1 MPVGISSLAYAVRKA
16 SESTP
21 QPLKHGHAQQLVAAA
36 LGYNTLAAHQAAVAE
51 GAESEHLDAAAHAV
65 LDEDLIVER
74 AAELQLPQPEDALV
88 ELVRAAFK
96 SELPGT
102 RLHRNDDALADALRD
117 YVDSTAYNH
126 GETGSAM
133 AATNNDG
140 VQEIY
145 LPLDFTLAELPPLGE
160 VLELE
165 IDGHISMK
173 PDIERPY
180 SGHKIDVRGTLFFE
194 RVGRVAIS
202 EPEFHL
208 ESAKLDYNW
217 DGDADEPPKVPLA
230 QALAE
235 ELGITPEEA
244 EDLVDVEPHAIEGN
258 DDMVFGYVFD
268 FSEVVSPDLRAKLL
282 AKHGSLQAQ
291 VSPSFFDRVARDW

>member
-1 MPVGISSLAYAVRKA
+1 MSVGISSLAYAVRKA

-36 LGYNTLAAHQAAVAE
+36 LGYNTLAAHQAAVAD

-65 LDEDLIVER
+65 LDEILIVER
-74 AAELQLPQPEDALV
+74 VAELQLPQPEDALV

-102 RLHRNDDALADALRD
+102 KLHRNDDALADALRD

-180 SGHKIDVRGTLFFE
+180 SGHKIDVQGTLFLE
-194 RVGRVAIS
+194 RVGRVAIA
-202 EPEFHL
+202 EPEFQL
-208 ESAKLDYNW
+208 GSAKLDYNW
-217 DGDADEPPKVPLA
+217 DGEDDGPKVSLA
-230 QALAE
+230 QALAD

-244 EDLVDVEPHAIEGN
+244 EELVDVEPQAIEGN
-258 DDMVFGYVFD
+258 DDVVHGYVFD
-268 FSEVVSPDLRAKLL
+268 FSEVVSPELRAKLL
-282 AKHGSLQAQ
+282 AKHGSLQARVQ
-291 VSPSFFDRVARDW
+291 PWFFDRVARDW

>member
-1 MPVGISSLAYAVRKA
+1 MTVGISSLAYAVRKA

-21 QPLKHGHAQQLVAAA
+21 HPLKHGHAQQLIAAA

-65 LDEDLIVER
+65 LDEDLISER
-74 AAELQLPQPEDALV
+74 AAELHLQQAEEALV

-96 SELPGT
+96 GELPGLA
-102 RLHRNDDALADALRD
+102 LHRNDDALADAVRD
-117 YVDSTAYNH
+117 YVNNTAYNH

-133 AATNNDG
+133 AETHNDG
-140 VQEIY
+140 LQEIY
-145 LPLDFTLAELPPLGE
+145 LPLDVTLAELPPLGE

-165 IDGHISMK
+165 IAGHISMK

-180 SGHKIDVRGTLFFE
+180 SGHKIYVQGTLVIE
-194 RVGRVAIS
+194 RVGRVALA
-202 EPEFHL
+202 EPEFRL
-208 ESAKLDYNW
+208 ASAKLDYNW
-217 DGDADEPPKVPLA
+217 DGDDEGPKVWLA

-244 EDLVDVEPHAIEGN
+244 EELVDVEPQAIEGS
-258 DDMVFGYVFD
+258 DDMLYGYMFD
-268 FSEVVSPDLRAKLL
+268 FSEVVSPDLRGKLL
-282 AKHGSLQAQ
+282 ARNGSLQAR
-291 VSPSFFDRVARDW
+291 VSPSFFDRVARGW